1 MLIYITDDGVVLEAV
16 SKEDCKGCYFWEKD
30 GDCNRPVDSCHLYRI
45 PFIWKPITDKT
56 KKLLKKEL

>member
-16 SKEDCKGCYFWEKD
+16 PKEDCKGCYFSEM
-30 GDCNRPVDSCHLYRI
+30 GCSYNRPLDVCSVYGRSI
-45 PFIWKPITDKT
+45 IWKPITAET

>member
-16 SKEDCKGCYFWEKD
+16 SKEDCKGCYFWEKV
-30 GDCNRPVDSCHLYRI
+30 GGCNSPIDSCYLYKRPI
-45 PFIWKPITDKT
+45 IWKPITAKT